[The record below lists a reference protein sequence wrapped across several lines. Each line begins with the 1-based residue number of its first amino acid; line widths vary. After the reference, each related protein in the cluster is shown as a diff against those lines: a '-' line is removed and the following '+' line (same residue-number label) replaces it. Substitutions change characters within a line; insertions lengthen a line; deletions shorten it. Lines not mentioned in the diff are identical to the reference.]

1 MARVYEIDGVVP
13 VIDPEA
19 FVHPDAVLIGDVL
32 IGPGCYIGPLA
43 SLRGDFGRI
52 EVHAGANIQDG
63 CVVHCFPGSVTV
75 VGENGHVGHGS
86 VLHGCRVGR
95 DVLVGMNSVL
105 MDGVVVEDEAF
116 VGAMSFVKAE
126 TRVPARS
133 LIAGSPAK
141 VLRELTPGEI
151 DWKANGTRTYQ
162 DLARRSLASLRET
175 VPAAREEPGRR
186 GFTGSD
192 GTEPV
197 HVTLHSYR
205 AR

>member
-52 EVHAGANIQDG
+52 EVRAGANIQDG

-75 VGENGHVGHGS
+75 VGENGHVGHGT
-86 VLHGCRVGR
+86 VLHGCQVGR

-105 MDGVVVEDEAF
+105 MDGVIVEDQSF

-141 VLRELTPGEI
+141 VLRELTDAEI

-175 VPAAREEPGRR
+175 EPASWEEPGRR
-186 GFTGSD
+186 SFAGSD

-205 AR
+205 GR